1 MSANHPLDAELRDLW
16 SRRRDLD
23 EAGWTRLYKIS
34 VAVLM
39 NYKPRELAGLPEDR
53 EEFFQ
58 DKVFRLDSLSR
69 CDHVGALRL
78 YYQRYLLD
86 LIRNGQARASH
97 EVPDEHDPERESSPS
112 LDEARDAAAGDLDPF
127 VELTEA
133 GFALTEVAASA
144 SAWLAASEEWVRLFV
159 ALSNCP
165 DATRFEPLVHLARRK
180 GIKSQAYKAEK
191 LGFNWRGGDIDGFT
205 GTLLGRWIVDSL
217 GIDLIPENSP
227 LILGVLKILCF
238 EALSWAEQQGLRH
251 EKALS
256 ALSPD
261 RADRAAPVW
270 HLRRT
275 DRGRQTRR
283 DVAGHRRQ
291 RAPLAGMDGVS
302 QRYPGRSNA

>member
-16 SRRRDLD
+16 NRRRDLD
-23 EAGWTRLYKIS
+23 QAGWTRLYEIS
-34 VAVLM
+34 ATVLR

-53 EEFFQ
+53 EVYVLDFFQ

-78 YYQRYLLD
+78 YYQHYLRD
-86 LIRNGQARASH
+86 LIRSKQARAGH
-97 EVPDEHDPERESSPS
+97 EVADEHDPERESPPS
-112 LDEARDAAAGDLDPF
+112 LDEARDAAAGNPDPF

-165 DATRFEPLVHLARRK
+165 DATRSEPLVYLARRK

-191 LGFNWRGGDIDGFT
+191 LGFNWRGGDVDGFA

-217 GIDLIPENSP
+217 GIELIPENSP

-238 EALSWAEQQGLRH
+238 EALSWAEQQ
-251 EKALS
+251 E
-256 ALSPD
+256 
-261 RADRAAPVW
+261 AA
-270 HLRRT
+270 T
-275 DRGRQTRR
+275 
-283 DVAGHRRQ
+283 
-291 RAPLAGMDGVS
+291 
-302 QRYPGRSNA
+302 